1 MRVLGERMARE
12 RQTRKQISRREN
24 TDSKVL
30 YNDRLTR
37 NLSAGNI
44 RGALAFKIKKKKK
57 SRCASLGWTGLG
69 VIFLF
74 GERNQLGIFKSSLL
88 VYDPKVPLAGT
99 FYDRHFLKLV
109 NSVALFFSPASKFPH
124 RALT

>member
-44 RGALAFKIKKKKK
+44 RGALAFNIKKKKK
-57 SRCASLGWTGLG
+57 K
-69 VIFLF
+69 V
-74 GERNQLGIFKSSLL
+74 GELL
-88 VYDPKVPLAGT
+88 WVGRV
-99 FYDRHFLKLV
+99 
-109 NSVALFFSPASKFPH
+109 
-124 RALT
+124 